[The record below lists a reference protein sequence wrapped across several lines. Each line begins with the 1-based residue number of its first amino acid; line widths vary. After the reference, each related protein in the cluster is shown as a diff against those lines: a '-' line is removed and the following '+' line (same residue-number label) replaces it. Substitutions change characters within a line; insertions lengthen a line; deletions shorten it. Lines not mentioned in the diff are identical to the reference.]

1 MVEHMADT
9 PAYLQSSR
17 HQIYYLRIRVP
28 LHL

>member
-1 MVEHMADT
+1 MVEHMANRS
-9 PAYLQSSR
+9 AYIQSSR